1 VTTWRFWGIFWG
13 LFILIVFGVGFVAQ
27 KLEEISE
34 RLRVIMAILQD
45 WDRKK
50 DPPDL
55 PDD

>member
-1 VTTWRFWGIFWG
+1 V
-13 LFILIVFGVGFVAQ
+13 LFILIACGVGFLCVAAW

-50 DPPDL
+50 SN
-55 PDD
+55 